1 MASSILIVGIDSND
15 IEFLI
20 KLLSKYNNN
29 NDSIDSII
37 ISTKYYNANVTI
49 NRYVIDDNNNDISS
63 LKEKCEAMI
72 VLLNDKDNNSN
83 SDLLSIVKC
92 DNDDDDDLIAT
103 KLLVNIKYN
112 DICNDISSLVLW
124 SVDNGY
130 EYIDID
136 SNDSSSI
143 SIISDSREKEGFPRL
158 IEALEATMWS
168 SLQMKDKVITTT
180 SSITSEI
187 LISEQTST
195 IKEEQIVS
203 SEEKTNREYK
213 IHMDSNNKLILE
225 VEDDIDEEDVFY
237 KNFSDVIE
245 KAKDIRAQVLSGNL
259 SDKERRDNAAAI
271 ALQLAKMIDLNDDDD
286 DDDDDDDK

>member
-20 KLLSKYNNN
+20 KLLSKYNNNN

-112 DICNDISSLVLW
+112 DICNDISSRVLW

-195 IKEEQIVS
+195 IKEEQIIS
-203 SEEKTNREYK
+203 SEEKTNKEYK
-213 IHMDSNNKLILE
+213 IHMDSNDKLILE

-286 DDDDDDDK
+286 DDDDDDK